1 MREEVMQKDIFA
13 SDDYA
18 EALLRWSDNLTALGR
33 TLCWLNEHPDPE
45 IALPEVAS
53 QIGVIVEDYANN
65 INHVCNQAYGV
76 VSRYFREGSHTLLS
90 RAKCEYKRTQEGNAH
105 PCPAN
110 IAGIDE
116 IIEEMRPVLTEA
128 VTLTEILRGLEENK
142 KTMEQ
147 KLNAKSQQNSAP
159 AAVSAAAEA

>member
-1 MREEVMQKDIFA
+1 MQKDVFT

-33 TLCWLNEHPDPE
+33 ILCWLNESEDPGMV
-45 IALPEVAS
+45 LPEVAS

-76 VSRYFREGSHTLLS
+76 VREYFNGGNHTLLS
-90 RAKCEYKRTQEGNAH
+90 RAKREYERSQGNAH

-110 IAGIDE
+110 IMGMDK
-116 IIEEMRPVLTEA
+116 IIEEMRPVVTEA
-128 VTLTEILRGLEENK
+128 STLVDILRGLEENK

-147 KLNAKSQQNSAP
+147 KLNPKSQQKSAP
-159 AAVSAAAEA
+159 AAVSAAAGA